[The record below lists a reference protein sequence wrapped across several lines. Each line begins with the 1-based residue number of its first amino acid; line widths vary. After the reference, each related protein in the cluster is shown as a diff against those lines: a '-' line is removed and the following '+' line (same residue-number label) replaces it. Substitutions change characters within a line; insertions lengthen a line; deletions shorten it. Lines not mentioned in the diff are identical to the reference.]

1 MVRQHSHLAQPPDYL
16 HLHGRR
22 CALSTKLRRGRW
34 RLRRQYVQPTR
45 TPISILNSALLDA
58 INPVTITPVHGKYP
72 AIIHYSGLP
81 TKALVGSINGLL
93 SGVLA
98 YAGAQLFVEFMAEM
112 RRPRDF
118 LKV

>member
-1 MVRQHSHLAQPPDYL
+1 MP
-16 HLHGRR
+16 
-22 CALSTKLRRGRW
+22 
-34 RLRRQYVQPTR
+34 
-45 TPISILNSALLDA
+45 DA
-58 INPVTITPVHGKYP
+58 INPVTITAVGGKYP
-72 AIIHYSGLP
+72 KIIHYSALP

-118 LKV
+118 LKVRSYLLIVRRLIDCHHRPCGAPSSSSSYATSYMDALSTS